1 LWSFD
6 FKDNLAPTLPTK
18 PPFGNGSKSSV
29 AEDVHP
35 SVNVTIS
42 DFAAAAV
49 DVVVS
54 LPPKTEARAVLSF
67 PRPESASEE
76 EEKEDEED
84 KAATPK
90 IVPII
95 TDFVAQECV
104 KESL

>member
-42 DFAAAAV
+42 SV
-49 DVVVS
+49 VVVVS
-54 LPPKTEARAVLSF
+54 PPPKTEARAVLSF
-67 PRPESASEE
+67 PRPESANEE
-76 EEKEDEED
+76 EEEEEEEED
-84 KAATPK
+84 KAATPN

-104 KESL
+104 KESV